1 MRIVTALVVALGLVA
16 PAWADEK
23 EDLANAAKKLTDSKS
38 YSFKGETLVKAPAI
52 GGGNAAEPKP
62 AKYEGKHEEGVGTLI
77 ETEMATIVRVGTKIA
92 TCPKQEW
99 RVTEDAP
106 PAGGGGGGGGGRGR
120 GILGQLA
127 QARPPRAPHDEYKDL
142 GGKLSKATKGEAQEK
157 IGEYD
162 CDVYSVEFTSDAAR
176 AMAGGGGRMGGG
188 GGGGGGAEITYSAK
202 GKFWVHDGAIVKIET
217 VATVSGSF
225 NGNEFESTTTKTASI
240 SDLGTAK
247 VEIPEAAKK
256 AIEKARTE

>member
-38 YSFKGETLVKAPAI
+38 YSFKGETLVKAPAM

-77 ETEMATIVRVGTKIA
+77 ETDAATIVRVGTKVA

-106 PAGGGGGGGGGRGR
+106 PPGGGAGGGGRGR
-120 GILGQLA
+120 GLGQLA

-142 GGKLSKATKGEAQEK
+142 AGKLSKVTKGEAQEK

-162 CDVYSVEFTSDAAR
+162 CDVYTAEFTSDAAR
-176 AMAGGGGRMGGG
+176 AMAGGGMGRMGGG
-188 GGGGGGAEITYSAK
+188 GGGGGGAEIDYSAK
-202 GKFWVHDGAIVKIET
+202 GKFWVRDGAVVKAET
-217 VATVSGSF
+217 VATMSGSF
-225 NGNEFESTTTKTASI
+225 NGNDFESTTTKTVSV
-240 SDLGTAK
+240 SELGSAK